1 MYCSPFVYKYLVD
14 PRKKV
19 LKVEFSFAKFA
30 KISIYARIRILENRE
45 TYIFFLF
52 DVEFDSK
59 NLIGGMGENI
69 VRNFSK
75 RFVIEVYQ

>member
-1 MYCSPFVYKYLVD
+1 MFKLE
-14 PRKKV
+14 KL

-30 KISIYARIRILENRE
+30 KISIYADKNSRIDKLVH
-45 TYIFFLF
+45 IFFLF
-52 DVEFDSK
+52 GVEFDFEKFDRSDRS
-59 NLIGGMGENI
+59 NSGENI